1 MFHLI
6 ITIHG
11 VNQTLKFPFLIT
23 FEQNP
28 LSFEDMENLKSCHTT
43 SLPNH
48 LSCNYV
54 SYIIEGHVEW
64 VHKLCYVAILQST
77 QKVKIWFYFV
87 HFFTFGKLG
96 NKQIM
101 LILRNT
107 FLCKYYYLYR
117 IIKHGQILHWRFSII
132 VQQSANMTNWLW
144 VMRDFRH
151 KTQSDD
157 FTGNFLQCVTYNM
170 LDLPMTRSHS

>member
-1 MFHLI
+1 
-6 ITIHG
+6 
-11 VNQTLKFPFLIT
+11 
-23 FEQNP
+23 
-28 LSFEDMENLKSCHTT
+28 MENLKSCHTT
-43 SLPNH
+43 SLLNH

-64 VHKLCYVAILQST
+64 VHKLFYVAILQLT

-132 VQQSANMTNWLW
+132 VQVQIWQIGYEL
-144 VMRDFRH
+144 
-151 KTQSDD
+151 
-157 FTGNFLQCVTYNM
+157 CVTFGTKHNLMTSLVIFYNA
-170 LDLPMTRSHS
+170 RHIIC